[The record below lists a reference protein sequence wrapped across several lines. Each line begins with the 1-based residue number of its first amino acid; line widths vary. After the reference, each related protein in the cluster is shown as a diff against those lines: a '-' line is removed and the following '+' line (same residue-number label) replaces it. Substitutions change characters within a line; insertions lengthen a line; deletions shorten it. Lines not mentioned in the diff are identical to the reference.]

1 MPEVNLQ
8 VFGRFGREDST
19 AIITHK
25 GGSLAIKVLRERAVF
40 SRIVVR
46 SREDEK
52 RTVMTF
58 FSQPDHV
65 ETIQFI

>member
-40 SRIVVR
+40 SRLFAVLLCAVAR
-46 SREDEK
+46 MRNAPS
-52 RTVMTF
+52 
-58 FSQPDHV
+58 
-65 ETIQFI
+65 